1 MKVHDGLA
9 CFSAVTAANCT
20 HKVHVVGSSKPRDL
34 PQFKWVNTVLG
45 NLKTSLA
52 GAYHALQYAKYA
64 SANLA
69 AFCYRF
75 NRRID
80 LANLVAK
87 LMADTALCKP
97 HALRV
102 IRAVKGSF

>member
-1 MKVHDGLA
+1 MKGHDGLA

-45 NLKTSLA
+45 DLQTSLA
-52 GAYHALQYAKYA
+52 GAYHALDCAKYA

-75 NRRID
+75 NR
-80 LANLVAK
+80 
-87 LMADTALCKP
+87 P
-97 HALRV
+97 
-102 IRAVKGSF
+102 